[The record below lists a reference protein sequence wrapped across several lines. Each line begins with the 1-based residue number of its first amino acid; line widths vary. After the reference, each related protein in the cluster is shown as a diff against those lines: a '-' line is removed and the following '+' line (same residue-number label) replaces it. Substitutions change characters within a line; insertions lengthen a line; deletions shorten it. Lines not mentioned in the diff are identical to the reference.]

1 MSLPIHRYG
10 TLVYHVT
17 DSRGIWATYQLVSL
31 NSSLVSTPISENLHL
46 QRFTMLNS
54 KKSSARDCL
63 SVVSLGTSLVLLAA
77 LVEGTQDLS
86 LQIWDMSYGV
96 LLAVHSM
103 PVPSTVP
110 SPRLS
115 LTVADEGQVL
125 LTVSPSST
133 LEKKIA
139 PKRSSIHIVP
149 VDARLKSNIA
159 AALGKTALTAE
170 WLIPKSNGQKPQ
182 EDDESAKI
190 ISDIQAFL
198 KKNNAQ
204 MAEQA
209 FLKWVDSHNVRTP
222 SSFVRFLSLMAGKPK
237 EAVLGYEF
245 VKEILNTVLAPDPST
260 SNPYTPRITRCLLEN
275 AVVSTVMLNG
285 RLITMLRQRGDWVRI
300 VPLCGS

>member
-1 MSLPIHRYG
+1 
-10 TLVYHVT
+10 
-17 DSRGIWATYQLVSL
+17 
-31 NSSLVSTPISENLHL
+31 
-46 QRFTMLNS
+46 MLKS
-54 KKSSARDCL
+54 KKSSARDGL

-86 LQIWDMSYGV
+86 LQIWDLSYGV
-96 LLAVHSM
+96 LLAAHSM
-103 PVPSTVP
+103 PVPSTIL

-170 WLIPKSNGQKPQ
+170 WLIPNEPSGQKNQ
-182 EDDESAKI
+182 DDESGKI
-190 ISDIQAFL
+190 ISDIRAFL
-198 KKNNAQ
+198 KKKNAQ

-209 FLKWVDSHNVRTP
+209 FLKWVDSHSVRAP
-222 SSFVRFLSLMAGKPK
+222 SSSVQFLSLMAGKPK
-237 EAVLGYEF
+237 EAALGHEF
-245 VKEILNTVLAPDPST
+245 VKEIFNIILAPDSPT
-260 SNPYTPRITRCLLEN
+260 SHPYTPRITRCLLEN
-275 AVVSTVMLNG
+275 AVVSTIMLNG

-300 VPLCGS
+300 VPLCGC